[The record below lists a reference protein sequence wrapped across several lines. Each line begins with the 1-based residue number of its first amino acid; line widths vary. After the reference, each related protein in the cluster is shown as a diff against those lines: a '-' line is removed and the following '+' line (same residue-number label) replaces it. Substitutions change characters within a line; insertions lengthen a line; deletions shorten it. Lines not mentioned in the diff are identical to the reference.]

1 MSVIKEI
8 QVNKVRLQLIVLN
21 DRPKQVF
28 GRFLISMV
36 KVSEVSAVIAS
47 LAVAACVAN
56 AENNKI
62 SVLTR
67 KKA

>member
-8 QVNKVRLQLIVLN
+8 RINNVRLQLIVLN

-28 GRFLISMV
+28 GRFLISLV
-36 KVSEVSAVIAS
+36 KVSEVRAVIAS
-47 LAVAACVAN
+47 LAFAASVAS
-56 AENNKI
+56 AENNNI